1 MNIFYTLEKNRRES
15 RIKQYSIILFITIL
29 ISGIPDI
36 MVGNTNSVYLVFAFS
51 PVLLFCIYIRKKNT
65 DLAGSFLL
73 LYTTF
78 TILVGNIFYGNGSGN
93 NYFYIAE
100 YIALL
105 LIIDTRKKVFL
116 VANNLHIGLSIII
129 TQFCNWNEYM
139 IVQLPEKSLA
149 FMGNINVLLSILV
162 SLYLFY
168 SYIEE
173 NITKENYLISMHNRI
188 IKKNKIIE
196 NAQTNLETFIYRSSH
211 NLQGPIRSIMGLYNL
226 SILENSPEKL
236 KELIQLTNE
245 SAQQLDKELS
255 ITSQVFKI
263 NQHLISLSPVNLY
276 QFVVDFFK
284 RSDIELNV
292 SDISKYNSKADVQML
307 TMGMENLNQIFEK
320 LRLNASVVPH
330 LKIDIIDD
338 VFVFTFSFEAKSMDK
353 KYIPVFFSP
362 YQKDLSFL
370 YNLSSEPYICRRI
383 MDKLHGDISLSKISE
398 STLAFFVSSKLI

>member
-1 MNIFYTLEKNRRES
+1 MNIFYTLEKNRREA
-15 RIKQYSIILFITIL
+15 RIKQYSIILFLTIL

-65 DLAGSFLL
+65 DLAGTFLL

-93 NYFYIAE
+93 YYFYIAE

-105 LIIDTRKKVFL
+105 LIIDTRRKAFL
-116 VANNLHIGLSIII
+116 IANNLHIGLSIII
-129 TQFCNWNEYM
+129 TQFCNWNDY
-139 IVQLPEKSLA
+139 IIIPLSEKSLA
-149 FMGNINVLLSILV
+149 FMGNINVVLSILV

-226 SILENSPEKL
+226 SILENNPEKL

-263 NQHLISLSPVNLY
+263 NQHLITLSPVNLY

-284 RSDIELNV
+284 RTDIELNV
-292 SDISKYNSKADVQML
+292 TDISKYNSKADVEML
-307 TMGMENLNQIFEK
+307 SIGMDNLNQIFEK
-320 LRLNASVVPH
+320 LKLNASVVPN

-338 VFVFTFSFEAKSMDK
+338 LFVFTFSFESKFLDK

-362 YQKDLSFL
+362 YQKDLGFL

-383 MDKLHGDISLSKISE
+383 MDKLHGDISLSKISD
-398 STLAFFVSSKLI
+398 STLAFFVSSKLV

>member
-1 MNIFYTLEKNRRES
+1 MNIFYTLEKTRREK
-15 RIKQYSIILFITIL
+15 RIKHYSIVLFITIL
-29 ISGIPDI
+29 ISVIPDFV
-36 MVGNTNSVYLVFAFS
+36 VGTNQSAFIVLSAS
-51 PVLLFCIYIRKKNT
+51 PVLLLIIALRKKHTNI
-65 DLAGSFLL
+65 AGTLL
-73 LYTTF
+73 LLHSTF
-78 TILVGNIFYGNGSGN
+78 TILIGNIYYGYEAGN
-93 NYFYIAE
+93 YYFYIAE

-116 VANNLHIGLSIII
+116 ILNNLHIGLSIII
-129 TQFCNWNEYM
+129 MQFCSWHDITITHLSQKEMALMGDVNV
-139 IVQLPEKSLA
+139 ILA
-149 FMGNINVLLSILV
+149 ISI

-168 SYIEE
+168 SYIDE

-226 SILENSPEKL
+226 SILEQSPEKL

-263 NQHLISLSPVNLY
+263 NQHMLSLSPVNLY
-276 QFVVDFFK
+276 EFVVDFFQRK
-284 RSDIELNV
+284 DIELSNT
-292 SDISKYNSKADVQML
+292 DISKYNSKADIEML
-307 TMGMENLNQIFEK
+307 TLGMENLNVIYEK
-320 LRLNASVVPH
+320 LRLNDTVIPH
-330 LKIDIIDD
+330 LKIDIIDEI
-338 VFVFTFSFEAKSMDK
+338 FIFTCSFKSKSFDK

-383 MDKLHGDISLSKISE
+383 MDKLHGDISFSKISE
-398 STLAFFVSSKLI
+398 SEVAFIVSSKLI

>member
-1 MNIFYTLEKNRRES
+1 MNIFYTLEKNRRET
-15 RIKQYSIILFITIL
+15 RIKQYSIILLITIL

-36 MVGNTNSVYLVFAFS
+36 MVGNTNSVYVVFAFS
-51 PVLLFCIYIRKKNT
+51 PVLIFCIYIRKKYT

-78 TILVGNIFYGNGSGN
+78 TILVGNIYYGNGSGN
-93 NYFYIAE
+93 YYFYIAE

-116 VANNLHIGLSIII
+116 IANNLHIGLSIII
-129 TQFCNWNEYM
+129 TQFCNWNDYI
-139 IVQLPEKSLA
+139 IVPLSEKSLA

-226 SILENSPEKL
+226 SILENNPEKL

-263 NQHLISLSPVNLY
+263 NQHLITLSPVNLY

-292 SDISKYNSKADVQML
+292 SDISKYNSKADVEML
-307 TMGMENLNQIFEK
+307 TIGMENLNQIFEK

-338 VFVFTFSFEAKSMDK
+338 VFVFTFSFEAKFMDK

-362 YQKDLSFL
+362 YQKDLGFL

-383 MDKLHGDISLSKISE
+383 MDKLHGDISLSKISD

>member
-1 MNIFYTLEKNRRES
+1 
-15 RIKQYSIILFITIL
+15 
-29 ISGIPDI
+29 
-36 MVGNTNSVYLVFAFS
+36 
-51 PVLLFCIYIRKKNT
+51 
-65 DLAGSFLL
+65 
-73 LYTTF
+73 
-78 TILVGNIFYGNGSGN
+78 
-93 NYFYIAE
+93 
-100 YIALL
+100 
-105 LIIDTRKKVFL
+105 
-116 VANNLHIGLSIII
+116 
-129 TQFCNWNEYM
+129 
-139 IVQLPEKSLA
+139 
-149 FMGNINVLLSILV
+149 
-162 SLYLFY
+162 
-168 SYIEE
+168 
-173 NITKENYLISMHNRI
+173 MHNRI

>member
-1 MNIFYTLEKNRRES
+1 MNIFYTLEKNRREA

-51 PVLLFCIYIRKKNT
+51 PILLFCIYIRKKHT

-78 TILVGNIFYGNGSGN
+78 TILIGNIFYGNGSGN
-93 NYFYIAE
+93 YYFYIAE

-105 LIIDTRKKVFL
+105 LIIDTRKKTFL
-116 VANNLHIGLSIII
+116 VINNLHIGLSIIV
-129 TQFCNWNEYM
+129 TQFCNWNDYI
-139 IVQLPEKSLA
+139 IVPLSEKSLA

-226 SILENSPEKL
+226 SILENNPEKL

-263 NQHLISLSPVNLY
+263 NQHLITLSPVNLY

-284 RSDIELNV
+284 RSDIELNI
-292 SDISKYNSKADVQML
+292 SDISKYNSKADVEML
-307 TMGMENLNQIFEK
+307 SIGMDNLNQIFEK
-320 LRLNASVVPH
+320 LKLNASVVPH

-338 VFVFTFSFEAKSMDK
+338 VFVFTFSFEAKFIDK

-383 MDKLHGDISLSKISE
+383 MDKLHGDISLSRISD